1 MTTDYGQ
8 FDPAQIH
15 VSVLLNETVDA
26 LRPRSGGR
34 YLDGTLGMGGHSFT
48 LLERAGDKAEL
59 CGLDRDTQALEIAR
73 RRLAPFG
80 EHVHLFH
87 TRYSAFQTAL
97 DELGW
102 PSLDGAMIDIGV
114 SSLQIDSAERGFS
127 FNADGPLDMRMDQQS
142 SDDMPVSRLVN
153 RARVEELR
161 DIIERY
167 GEDPQAGR
175 IARAIAEARIQK
187 PIETTRELAALVE
200 RAYPAAWRAKARNHP
215 ATRTFQALRMA
226 VNDEIGELERF
237 LDAILERLVPG
248 GRVAVITFHSL
259 EDRVVKQ
266 KMRTWAQG
274 CLCPKHLPV
283 CVCHHQPEVLLVT
296 PKPICPSERE
306 VLLNPRAGSAK
317 LRVAEKLGTGSV
329 NEETETVADSQDEAR
344 ARYEARKAARVARRQ
359 NRESR

>member
-215 ATRTFQALRMA
+215 ATRTFQALRIE
-226 VNDEIGELERF
+226 VNHELDYLE
-237 LDAILERLVPG
+237 DALAAGIHHLRPG
-248 GRVAVITFHSL
+248 GRMSVITFHSL
-259 EDRVVKQ
+259 EDRLVKQ
-266 KMRTWAQG
+266 YFKKCEHPCT
-274 CLCPKHLPV
+274 CPPDFPV
-283 CVCHHQPEVLLVT
+283 CICGKKPEIKGIT
-296 PKPICPSERE
+296 RKPIAPPEEELEINR
-306 VLLNPRAGSAK
+306 RARSAK
-317 LRVAEKLGTGSV
+317 LRVIEK
-329 NEETETVADSQDEAR
+329 R
-344 ARYEARKAARVARRQ
+344 
-359 NRESR
+359 